1 MNLLPDRG
9 SGEGV
14 GRKVAAVL
22 AQSSDEQ
29 LEASILSLKER
40 IDAAET
46 ELALRVAEYDRR
58 HLADERHVLTT
69 KQWLR
74 SRCRMSPGEAAT
86 TVRVGRALSDLDAL
100 ADASLTGKVPMSSV
114 RIVTGVAGRH
124 PTAFGAHGSVL
135 VDAST
140 YLSTRDLRRA
150 VDRWEQQVAPEYTE
164 GELKHRYERRG
175 VSVNQTFDGMWML
188 SGDLDPESGHAV
200 NAAIHALADP
210 ANLDPDDVRTPRQ
223 RRADAVTEVCRFWL
237 DRNDTAVT
245 SGGTKPHITVTVDY
259 DHLVGSGR
267 SDANVAPTIGSDR
280 DLLPEIDGTPVDA
293 LDIRRLACDADI
305 VRMVVRGGSEILDVG
320 RATRTVPSAMR
331 RAVEHRDGGC
341 TWDGCDALAGWCD
354 AHHVVHW
361 AAGGP
366 TSLDNLRLLCRRH
379 HRAVHVG
386 RRGPQQGDEPGS
398 SRPPPDP

>member
-1 MNLLPDRG
+1 
-9 SGEGV
+9 
-14 GRKVAAVL
+14 VAAVL

-29 LEASILSLKER
+29 LEASIISLKER

-58 HLADERHVLTT
+58 RIVDERHVLTT

-74 SRCRMSPGEAAT
+74 SRCRMSPGEAST
-86 TVRVGRALSDLDAL
+86 TVRVGRVLSELDAL
-100 ADASLTGKVPMSSV
+100 TDASLLGKVPMSSV
-114 RIVTGVAGRH
+114 RIVTGVACRH
-124 PTAFGAHGSVL
+124 AAAFGVHGSVL
-135 VDAST
+135 VDAAT

-150 VDRWEQQVAPEYTE
+150 ADCWEQQVAPEYTE
-164 GELKHRYERRG
+164 GELKHRYQRRG
-175 VSVNQTFDGMWML
+175 VSVNQTFDGMWSL
-188 SGDLDPESGHAV
+188 SGDLDPESGHVVAMAV
-200 NAAIHALADP
+200 RALADP

-245 SGGTKPHITVTVDY
+245 CGGTKPHITVTVDY
-259 DHLVGSGR
+259 DHLVLRGSMHA
-267 SDANVAPTIGSDR
+267 DAANTVDIDRRTI
-280 DLLPEIDGTPVDA
+280 PEIDGTPVPVR
-293 LDIRRLACDADI
+293 DIRRLACDADI

-331 RAVEHRDGGC
+331 RALEHRDGGC

-361 AAGGP
+361 AVGGP

-379 HRAVHVG
+379 HRAVHDG
-386 RRGPQQGDEPGS
+386 RRDRWPGNERRT

>member
-1 MNLLPDRG
+1 
-9 SGEGV
+9 
-14 GRKVAAVL
+14 
-22 AQSSDEQ
+22 
-29 LEASILSLKER
+29 
-40 IDAAET
+40 
-46 ELALRVAEYDRR
+46 
-58 HLADERHVLTT
+58 
-69 KQWLR
+69 
-74 SRCRMSPGEAAT
+74 MSWQ
-86 TVRVGRALSDLDAL
+86 RAI
-100 ADASLTGKVPMSSV
+100 
-114 RIVTGVAGRH
+114 R
-124 PTAFGAHGSVL
+124 
-135 VDAST
+135 
-140 YLSTRDLRRA
+140 
-150 VDRWEQQVAPEYTE
+150 
-164 GELKHRYERRG
+164 
-175 VSVNQTFDGMWML
+175 
-188 SGDLDPESGHAV
+188 
-200 NAAIHALADP
+200 ALADP

-386 RRGPQQGDEPGS
+386 RRGPRQGDEPGS

>member
-14 GRKVAAVL
+14 GRDVAAVL

-58 HLADERHVLTT
+58 RLADERHVLTT

-74 SRCRMSPGEAAT
+74 SRCRMSPGEAST
-86 TVRVGRALSDLDAL
+86 TVRVGRALSELDAL
-100 ADASLTGKVPMSSV
+100 ADASLSGMVPMSSV
-114 RIVTGVAGRH
+114 RVVTGIAHRH
-124 PTAFGAHGSVL
+124 RTAFDGHGDVL
-135 VDAST
+135 VDAAT

-150 VDRWEQQVAPEYTE
+150 ADCWEQQVAPEYTE
-164 GELKHRYERRG
+164 GDLKHRHDLRG
-175 VSVNQTFDGMWML
+175 VSVNQTVDGMWRL
-188 SGDLDPESGHAV
+188 SGDLDPESGHV
-200 NAAIHALADP
+200 INAAIHALADP
-210 ANLDPDDVRTPRQ
+210 ANTDPYDVRTPRQ

-259 DHLVGSGR
+259 EHLVDSGR
-267 SDANVAPTIGSDR
+267 SDPSVVTTIDVDR
-280 DLLPEIDGTPVDA
+280 SLLPEIDGTPVDVS
-293 LDIRRLACDADI
+293 DIRRLACDADV

-361 AAGGP
+361 SAGGP

-379 HRAVHVG
+379 HRAVHDG
-386 RRGPQQGDEPGS
+386 RRDRWPGTEHGS